1 MTVEKIKEKMQGKK
15 IGIVVPCHNYGR
27 YLEKCLQS
35 IYEQTLPADKI
46 IVVDDDSTDET
57 AEVCQRFPKVQ
68 YIKVDFHHANRS
80 RNEGASHLYGY
91 DFLLFF
97 DADNYMNANFLQ
109 ESMTYLLENPDAS
122 YAYCDRIIIDEN
134 GKIGRS
140 QVFPEFDAKRF
151 EENNFV
157 DFASLMHKKVYD
169 RLDGLTEDKAF
180 SALED
185 WDFFYA
191 AANRGFNGVHV
202 PQALYF
208 YRWHSESKSIYLR
221 EHPLDYQLIKDRILE
236 RNKVDDI
243 PEKCNV
249 PSISFV
255 FAARNQSEVEKTVE
269 ELKKQ
274 QYRGAMEFCYST
286 EGTIP
291 EALNKA
297 MQMAKNEVVVFV
309 ETDVTPHNP
318 DWLRR
323 LLYGLKPGA
332 LVFSDEVTHTWYN
345 WAGTACY
352 RESLHGEL
360 LDESYPIAED
370 TEYFER
376 LKRKHGT
383 RMVRSDAVVYHLK
396 EHETQKQLDRARD
409 YGYLHAK
416 LIEEYKYFPMSE
428 YKKRLEL
435 QKQIAVQTLKGI
447 EQYENEHP
455 KS

>member
-1 MTVEKIKEKMQGKK
+1 MTVQQIQEQMQGKK
-15 IGIVVPCHNYGR
+15 IGIVIPCHNYGR
-27 YLEKCLQS
+27 YLAKCLDS
-35 IYEQTLPADKI
+35 IYDQTLPADKI
-46 IVVDDDSTDET
+46 IVVDDASTDET
-57 AEVCQRFPKVQ
+57 AEVCKRYPKVQ
-68 YIKVDFHHANRS
+68 YIKVDFHHANRA
-80 RNEGASHLYGY
+80 RNEGASHLYGF

-109 ESMTYLLENPDAS
+109 ESMRYLIENPDAS
-122 YAYCDRIIIDEN
+122 YAYCDRIIINEK

-140 QVFPEFDAKRF
+140 QTFPEFDARIF
-151 EENNFV
+151 ESNNFV

-191 AANRGFNGVHV
+191 AANRGFVGVHI
-202 PQALYF
+202 PEALYF
-208 YRWHSESKSIYLR
+208 YRWHSNSKSTYLN
-221 EHPLDYQLIKDRILE
+221 EHHFDFQTIKSRIME
-236 RNKVDDI
+236 RNRGGN
-243 PEKCNV
+243 EQNCNM
-249 PSISFV
+249 PSVSFV
-255 FAARNQSEVEKTVE
+255 FAARTQSEVNDTIEQ
-269 ELKKQ
+269 LKMQ
-274 QYRGAMEFCYST
+274 RYRGAMEFCYST

-291 EALNKA
+291 QALNKA
-297 MQMAKNEVVVFV
+297 MKMAKNEVIVFI
-309 ETDVTPHNP
+309 ETDVIPHDP

-323 LLYGLKPGA
+323 LLYGLKPGS

-383 RMVRSDAVVYHLK
+383 RMVRSDAVVYHRK
-396 EHETQKQLDRARD
+396 EHESQKQLDRALQ

-416 LIEEYKYFPMSE
+416 LIAEYKYFPMEE
-428 YKKRLEL
+428 YKKRLHL
-435 QKQIAVQTLKGI
+435 SKQIAEETLKGI
-447 EQYENEHP
+447 EKYENEHP